1 VVVVP
6 RSVVIADLRWFPS
19 QDDVGKKGRTGYF
32 AEFAFSYPRSRSN
45 NALYNQ
51 SMAPKVYIETSVL
64 SYLTARPSR
73 DILVA
78 ANQQVTQEWW
88 QDRREKFELYVSQLV
103 EQEISSGDAEAVSKR
118 QQTLATCS
126 FLDITLESVQLAEKL
141 MNEQAIPKQFPED
154 ALHIAVATVSGMDYL
169 LTWNFKHIANAARR
183 ASVELVCRLN
193 GYEPPVI
200 CSPMELMEV

>member
-1 VVVVP
+1 
-6 RSVVIADLRWFPS
+6 
-19 QDDVGKKGRTGYF
+19 
-32 AEFAFSYPRSRSN
+32 
-45 NALYNQ
+45 
-51 SMAPKVYIETSVL
+51 MKVYIETSVI

-88 QDRREKFELYVSQLV
+88 ETRREKFDLYVSQLV
-103 EQEISSGDAEAVSKR
+103 EQEIRSGDADAVSKR
-118 QQTLATCS
+118 QQTLERCT
-126 FLDITLESVQLAEKL
+126 FLDTTPEAVELANKL
-141 MNEQAIPKQFPED
+141 IEQQAIPKQAAED

-169 LTWNFKHIANAARR
+169 LTWNFKHIANAVLR
-183 ASVELVCRLN
+183 ADVELVCRLN

>member
-1 VVVVP
+1 M
-6 RSVVIADLRWFPS
+6 
-19 QDDVGKKGRTGYF
+19 
-32 AEFAFSYPRSRSN
+32 N
-45 NALYNQ
+45 
-51 SMAPKVYIETSVL
+51 PKVYLETSVI

-78 ANQQVTQEWW
+78 ANQQVTQDWW
-88 QDRREKFELYVSQLV
+88 QDRREKFDLYVCQLV
-103 EQEISSGDAEAVSKR
+103 DQEISSGDGEAVAKR
-118 QQTLATCS
+118 QQTLAECS
-126 FLDITLESVQLAEKL
+126 FLDIPVEAVQLAEKL
-141 MNEQAIPKQFPED
+141 IEQRAIPKQSPED

-169 LTWNFKHIANAARR
+169 LTWNFKHIANATRR